1 MRTARGEPRAFSI
14 PEGALGRM
22 RKIPAL
28 PLNEI
33 RDLYRGRD
41 VTVAEIAR
49 RAGIGIPSLVN
60 LVRREGWGLRHPR
73 RSEAGRLE
81 AAPTDDARRRLVARI
96 WAAADA
102 QLAEIEARMRRCG
115 EGGGPGERDARMTA
129 TLVKTVRELVAL
141 EDGLAGGKTKEDD
154 DVAAV
159 TPEAL
164 RAELVRRLEARLRKG

>member
-1 MRTARGEPRAFSI
+1 M
-14 PEGALGRM
+14 
-22 RKIPAL
+22 
-28 PLNEI
+28 
-33 RDLYRGRD
+33 
-41 VTVAEIAR
+41 TVAEIAR
-49 RAGIGIPSLVN
+49 RAGLGAPALVA
-60 LVRREGWGLRHPR
+60 LARREGWGLRHPR
-73 RSEAGRLE
+73 RVKTNKAQPETPGE
-81 AAPTDDARRRLVARI
+81 ARRRLVARI
-96 WAAADA
+96 WAATDA

-115 EGGGPGERDARMTA
+115 EGGGPDERDARMTA

>member
-1 MRTARGEPRAFSI
+1 M
-14 PEGALGRM
+14 GRM
-22 RKIPAL
+22 RKTPAL

-41 VTVAEIAR
+41 VTVTEIAR
-49 RAGIGIPSLVN
+49 RAGLGTPALVA

-73 RSEAGRLE
+73 RVKTVEAPAETPGE
-81 AAPTDDARRRLVARI
+81 ARRRLVARI

-102 QLAEIEARMRRCG
+102 QLREIEARMRRFG
-115 EGGGPGERDARMTA
+115 EGGGPDERDARMTA